1 MEENRIYIHNGVEHE
16 VTAEEEA
23 DWLLEHDGAT
33 LKDDIN
39 YNSNVQ
45 DTETKTT
52 EQKKKMKIS
61 KTTPKR

>member
-39 YNSNVQ
+39 
-45 DTETKTT
+45 
-52 EQKKKMKIS
+52 
-61 KTTPKR
+61 